1 MELGRKRIPRR
12 YRKNAKKIGDLLK
25 RYLKRHG
32 IERLL
37 RFRGIYEFWCKAV
50 GEELARQT
58 RVVALRKNVLTIEVD
73 SSPLLAEL
81 AGYRKQELLEALR
94 RCLLEANRKQY
105 IDDLIFK
112 LGRF

>member
-1 MELGRKRIPRR
+1 MELS
-12 YRKNAKKIGDLLK
+12 RKNVRWRYKKNAQKVGDLLK
-25 RYLKRHG
+25 KYLKQRG
-32 IERLL
+32 IEKLL
-37 RFRGIYEFWCKAV
+37 RFRKIYEFWSEAV
-50 GEELARQT
+50 GEELAAQT
-58 RVVALRKNVLTIEVD
+58 RVVALRRNVLTIEVA

-94 RCLLEANRKQY
+94 KCLAEAKRKQY